1 MSRPEKYP
9 RYGDKKVFDANFD
22 AIFRKPRARVRR
34 KPVPRVLR
42 PVCDRGEVTG
52 RRQGDG
58 NRVDPARV

>member
-34 KPVPRVLR
+34 KPVPRVLQ

-52 RRQGDG
+52 RR
-58 NRVDPARV
+58 RR